1 MEVTKKVG
9 QLSPPMEV
17 IINASSGAVDRDQ
30 TQTVLES
37 IFEASD
43 VKARIHIAETG
54 TQLLDLARMVAE
66 GDAETVVAGGGD
78 GTVSAVASALI
89 GRNKRLGVL
98 PLGTLNHFA
107 KDLRIPLDL
116 QQASRT
122 IIEGHTILI
131 DVAEVNERVFINN
144 SSLGLYPRLVRHRE
158 AKQRLGHGKWP
169 AFLWA
174 GISVLRRYPLV
185 YVRLNADGHG
195 FETRTPFVFIGNN
208 EYQMESF
215 NIGTRGRLDRG
226 QLSLYVTPRTGRLAL
241 MRLALRALFRR
252 LREARD
258 FVAISTNELW
268 VETRRSGVRIA
279 VDGEIAVM
287 QSPLHYRVIPLS
299 LRVIV
304 PEDAQPG
311 Q

>member
-1 MEVTKKVG
+1 MDAKKVS
-9 QLSPPMEV
+9 QASPPMEI
-17 IINASSGAVDRDQ
+17 IINVSSGAVDRDQ
-30 TQTVLES
+30 TQRVLET

-54 TQLLDLARMVAE
+54 AQLLELARMVAE

-78 GTVSAVASALI
+78 GTVSAVAARLI

-107 KDLRIPLDL
+107 KDLKIPLDL

-131 DVAEVNERVFINN
+131 DVAEVNERIFINN

-158 AKQRLGHGKWP
+158 IKQRLGHGKWP

-174 GISVLRRYPLV
+174 GISVLRRYPFV

-241 MRLALRALFRR
+241 MMLALRALFRR

-258 FVAISTNELW
+258 FVAMSANELW

-279 VDGEIAVM
+279 VDGEIALM
-287 QSPLHYRVIPLS
+287 QSPLHYRVIPLA

-304 PEDAQPG
+304 PEEAQPG

>member
-1 MEVTKKVG
+1 MEVTKKVN
-9 QLSPPMEV
+9 QLSPSMEV
-17 IINASSGAVDRDQ
+17 IINASSGAVDRDH
-30 TQTVLES
+30 TRRVLETN
-37 IFEASD
+37 FEASD
-43 VKARIHIAETG
+43 VKARFYIAETG
-54 TQLLDLARMVAE
+54 AQLLELAGMVAE
-66 GDAETVVAGGGD
+66 GNAETVVACGGD
-78 GTVSAVASALI
+78 GTVSAVASMLV
-89 GRNKRLGVL
+89 GRNKKLGVL

-131 DVAEVNERVFINN
+131 DVAEVNKRIFINN
-144 SSLGLYPRLVRHRE
+144 SSLGLYPSLVRHRE
-158 AKQRLGHGKWP
+158 IKQRLGHGKWP

-174 GISVLRRYPLV
+174 GISVLRRYPFV
-185 YVRLNADGHG
+185 HVRLNADGHG

-215 NIGTRGRLDRG
+215 NIGSRGRLDSG

-241 MRLALRALFRR
+241 IKLALRALFKR
-252 LREARD
+252 LRESRD

-287 QSPLHYRVIPLS
+287 QSPLHYRVIPLA

-304 PEDAQPG
+304 PEDVQPE